1 MIGAIQP
8 DSSSYAAAA
17 AWGVPRT
24 GATPGAAGAGAPDAN
39 GAGRTGGG
47 PVEDVVEI
55 SGAAKSAKTGKTEC
69 QTCKERT
76 YVDGSDD
83 PGVSFKSPQHVAPAA
98 SAAAVASHER
108 EHVNR
113 EQAKAEDEGRRV
125 ISQTVQIKT
134 AVCPECGRTYVA
146 GGTTTT
152 VTASQASAPAAAA
165 KSTSAPSAG
174 APSSGASSH
183 GHHLDALA

>member
-1 MIGAIQP
+1 MIGAIP
-8 DSSSYAAAA
+8 SDPSSYAAAA
-17 AWGVPRT
+17 TWGLPRS
-24 GATPGAAGAGAPDAN
+24 ATSPSSATTPVGAGSVAE
-39 GAGRTGGG
+39 GGVTRPG
-47 PVEDVVEI
+47 GLGGDVVEI
-55 SGAAKSAKTGKTEC
+55 SGAGASAKTGKTEC
-69 QTCKERT
+69 QTCKERR

-83 PGVSFKSPQHVAPAA
+83 PGVSFKNPQYVAPAA

-113 EQAKAEDEGRRV
+113 EQVKAKDEGRRV

-152 VTASQASAPAAAA
+152 VTAKSTPPSPAA
-165 KSTSAPSAG
+165 STN
-174 APSSGASSH
+174 GASPH
-183 GHHLDALA
+183 GRHLDKTA